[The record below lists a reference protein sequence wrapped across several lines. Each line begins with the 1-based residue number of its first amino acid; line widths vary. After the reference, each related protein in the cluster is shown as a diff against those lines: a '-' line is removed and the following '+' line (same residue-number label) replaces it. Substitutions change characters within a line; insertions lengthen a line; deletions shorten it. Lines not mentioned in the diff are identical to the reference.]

1 MAVEEQQEAVS
12 DVKSQFEEVG
22 AELEALLKLETV
34 EASERVTGL
43 VESQERLEQKLTAVS
58 EAKAKHREKQSPRKF
73 QTSAVLDKHSPS
85 SMPRPIPE
93 ISQGQVLCGP
103 VPHHQNFGMA
113 SVSPLGF
120 AVGFPESFA

>member
-58 EAKAKHREKQSPRKF
+58 EAKAKHREKQSPRRAKSKLP
-73 QTSAVLDKHSPS
+73 QCWTSIV
-85 SMPRPIPE
+85 
-93 ISQGQVLCGP
+93 P
-103 VPHHQNFGMA
+103 VPCPDPYRKSRRGRCYAGQCLTTKT
-113 SVSPLGF
+113 SVWLQCLL
-120 AVGFPESFA
+120 